1 MTRITIFMGYL
12 NDGLE
17 EIGVLRF
24 NMDILCME
32 YRLEVLMDSSMV
44 MAYKGQCLYTLR
56 FNLIRGQ

>member
-24 NMDILCME
+24 NMDILCMD
-32 YRLEVLMDSSMV
+32 YRLEVLMDSV
-44 MAYKGQCLYTLR
+44 YGDDLYGPM
-56 FNLIRGQ
+56 FIHIKD